1 MNKSGLPL
9 DLHTVTK
16 SFVTKTGTVDALS
29 ATSLQVAPGEIVVL
43 IGASGCGKTTLLRC
57 IAGLESPTAGTIT
70 VGRETPAAAR
80 SERHIGFVP
89 QDPAL
94 LPWRSVLANTTLLTE
109 VNAAPLPANRPD
121 PMTLLAAVGLRGF
134 EHARPHELSGGMRQ
148 RVALARAFA
157 TGAPVL
163 LMDEPFA
170 ALDEITRADMR
181 TLLLE
186 LWRDRRPTIVFTTHS
201 LEEAVLLAD
210 RVLVMG
216 TRPGRVVAEIPVAL
230 PRPAPTDITE
240 DPLYLD
246 ALRRV
251 RRALHDA
258 RSLVGAGS

>member
-1 MNKSGLPL
+1 MNNSGLAI
-9 DLHTVTK
+9 HVHAVTK
-16 SFVTKTGTVDALS
+16 SFATKAGVVDAL
-29 ATSLQVAPGEIVVL
+29 ADTSLEIEPGEIVVL

-57 IAGLESPTAGTIT
+57 IAGLESPSSGTIT

-80 SERHIGFVP
+80 SNRHIGFVP

-109 VNAAPLPANRPD
+109 VNTGPLPADRPD
-121 PMTLLAAVGLRGF
+121 PMTLLAAVGLKGF

-181 TLLLE
+181 TLLLD
-186 LWRDRRPTIVFTTHS
+186 LWRDRRPTVVFTTHS

-210 RVLVMG
+210 RVVVMG
-216 TRPGRVVAEIPVAL
+216 RRPGRILAEIPVAL
-230 PRPAPTDITE
+230 ERPAPDDVTD
-240 DPLYLD
+240 DPRYLD

-258 RSLVGAGS
+258 RLLAGAAS